1 MPHEDG
7 LVNLCLSEPAGLLSG
22 EEHLDSHP
30 LTSPAAHPHL
40 PVASLSDLFH
50 HLDLL
55 SYGALHLQS
64 REQAE
69 SYSWAVD

>member
-7 LVNLCLSEPAGLLSG
+7 LVNLSLSEPAGLLSG
-22 EEHLDSHP
+22 EEHLDGH
-30 LTSPAAHPHL
+30 LLASPAAHPHL
-40 PVASLSDLFH
+40 PIASLPDLLY

-64 REQAE
+64 REQDE
-69 SYSWAVD
+69 SYS